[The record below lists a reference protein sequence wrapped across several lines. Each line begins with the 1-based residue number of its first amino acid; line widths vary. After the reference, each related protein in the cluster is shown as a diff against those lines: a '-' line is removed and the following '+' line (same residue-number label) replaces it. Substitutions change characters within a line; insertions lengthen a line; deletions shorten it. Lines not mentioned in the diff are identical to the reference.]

1 LCIVDSGNSVTA
13 ITPHSCSCLSS
24 SGSDVSISSLEMPE
38 AVLDNLASG
47 VLDAF
52 GVFRGKWGVMIGDGE
67 CLLVEIAK
75 IREAHELGCDYVRKG
90 ERVLWRRRV
99 DGSHKAVSRCVVI
112 AVFNAV
118 GGSFDSC
125 SLPRASSLLG
135 GLYLF
140 EETGLPERIYV
151 LGGAGR

>member
-1 LCIVDSGNSVTA
+1 
-13 ITPHSCSCLSS
+13 
-24 SGSDVSISSLEMPE
+24 MPE
-38 AVLDNLASG
+38 AVLDNLASN

-52 GVFRGKWGVMIGDGE
+52 GVFQGRWEVMIGDGE

-75 IREAHELGCDYVRKG
+75 IREAHELGCDRVEG
-90 ERVLWRRRV
+90 ERVMWLRRV

-112 AVFNAV
+112 TVSNEV

-140 EETGLPERIYV
+140 GETGLPERIYV
-151 LGGAGR
+151 LGGADDCVG